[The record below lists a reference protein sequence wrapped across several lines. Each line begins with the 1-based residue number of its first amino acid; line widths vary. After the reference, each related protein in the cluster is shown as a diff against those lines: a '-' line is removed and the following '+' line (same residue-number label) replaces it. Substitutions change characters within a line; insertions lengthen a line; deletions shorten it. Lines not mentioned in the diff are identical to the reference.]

1 MKKAI
6 FDGMSRIG
14 DRVRARRDELGLSQ
28 QDLASRCGV
37 TQQAI
42 AQLEDGTTQRPRY
55 ILELSAALE
64 VSPRWLL
71 EGKGA
76 RLAMPEQITPVR
88 AVAHTFEPPA
98 FATLPRDVPVYG
110 VAVGGDDA
118 SFLLNGTAVDQARRP
133 PSLAGNPR
141 VFAFYVVGTS
151 MNPRFRLG
159 ELAYVNPARPPGIG
173 DDVLIEM
180 RSDREGEPG
189 PAYIKTLV
197 GATPSAY
204 VCEQYNPHGRVTFQ
218 RADTR
223 FVYRIVPSSEWLGT

>member
-1 MKKAI
+1 MKRAI
-6 FDGMSRIG
+6 FDGMAGIG
-14 DRVRARRDELGLSQ
+14 DRVRARREELGLSQ
-28 QDLASRCGV
+28 AELAARCGV
-37 TQQAI
+37 SQQAVE
-42 AQLEDGTTQRPRY
+42 QLENGKTQRPRY
-55 ILELSAALE
+55 ILELSTALD
-64 VSPRWLL
+64 VSPQWLL
-71 EGKGA
+71 EGKGV
-76 RLAMPEQITPVR
+76 RLAMPDQLAPQR

-180 RSDREGEPG
+180 LPDHEGEPG
-189 PAYIKTLV
+189 AAYIKTLV
-197 GATPSAY
+197 SVTATSY
-204 VCEQYNPHGRVTFQ
+204 VCEQYNPPGRVTFP
-218 RADTR
+218 RAGTR